1 MERIRR
7 LLRLTNRSAR
17 CARGNSRRRARWK
30 RKAWSAVCLRN
41 VLFGRDRTSGLLRIR
56 AIFKQPK
63 QLLHQDLGFLLIA
76 LVDDL
81 LRNLPPRSTRLDACI
96 NHLRRFKGPEG
107 LRQASRHATQV
118 GILWPSGRLCFEDR
132 EACRLRVAFPNAEVL
147 IHANIPAKLGPRSPW
162 LYTGYVKIALGQ
174 VNPTVGDFS
183 GNAGKIIDFAL
194 RAQAA
199 GAGLILFPELSVCG
213 YPPRD
218 LVERPSFLAH
228 NRENAERIA
237 AKTQGIA
244 VICGLVTPAE
254 SDTGKSAMNSAAL
267 LIDGRVAFVQSKML
281 LPTYDVFDEMRN
293 FAPARSQ
300 ELFSFCGNRMALTIC
315 EDAWNDKQFWG
326 KRLYALDPVDA
337 LIRAGGTFVL
347 NISASPFWIG
357 KRELRRD
364 MLASIA
370 RQHKVPVVMVNQVGG
385 NDSLVF
391 DGSSLVLNA
400 EGEIIAQGKSF
411 EEDLI
416 LFDSKSLTGAIH
428 EQIPGDEASVYSA
441 LVLGTRDYMH
451 KCGFQKAIVGLSG
464 GIDSALTAVIA
475 ADAVGP
481 ENVFGV
487 GMPGPYSSEGSI
499 SDARVLA
506 RNLDIRFEV
515 LPISQVFE
523 AYRETL
529 QYVFKGCAEDVTEE
543 NIQSRA
549 RGTLLMAL
557 SNKFG
562 AIVLSTGNKSELGVG
577 YCTLYGDMVGGLAV
591 ISDVPKTLVYRLS
604 RYVNSRRAVIPE
616 PTLDKPPSAELRP
629 DQKDSDSLPP
639 YEVLDAVLEDYV
651 EDLKPPERI
660 AAERGFDIEV
670 VQRVICMVE
679 RAEYK
684 RQQAAPGLKISP
696 KAFGYGRRFPI
707 AAKCDI

>member
-1 MERIRR
+1 
-7 LLRLTNRSAR
+7 
-17 CARGNSRRRARWK
+17 
-30 RKAWSAVCLRN
+30 
-41 VLFGRDRTSGLLRIR
+41 
-56 AIFKQPK
+56 
-63 QLLHQDLGFLLIA
+63 
-76 LVDDL
+76 
-81 LRNLPPRSTRLDACI
+81 
-96 NHLRRFKGPEG
+96 
-107 LRQASRHATQV
+107 
-118 GILWPSGRLCFEDR
+118 
-132 EACRLRVAFPNAEVL
+132 
-147 IHANIPAKLGPRSPW
+147 
-162 LYTGYVKIALGQ
+162 VKIALGQ
-174 VNPTVGDFS
+174 INPTVGDFS
-183 GNAGKIIDFAL
+183 GNAAKIVDFSR

-199 GAGLILFPELSVCG
+199 GAGMILFPELSVCG

-218 LVERPSFLAH
+218 LVERTSFVVR
-228 NRENAERIA
+228 NRETAERIA
-237 AKTQGIA
+237 AETRGIA
-244 VICGLVTPAE
+244 VICGLVTAAH
-254 SDTGKSAMNSAAL
+254 SDAGKSAMNSAAL
-267 LIDGRVAFVQSKML
+267 LMEGKVAFIQSKML

-293 FAPARSQ
+293 FAPAKSQ

-315 EDAWNDKQFWG
+315 EDAWNDKQFWPH
-326 KRLYALDPVDA
+326 RLYTVDPVES
-337 LIRAGGTFVL
+337 LIQAGGNFVL

-370 RQHKVPVVMVNQVGG
+370 RQHKVPVVLVNQVGG

-391 DGSSLVLNA
+391 DGSSLVLNC
-400 EGEIIAQGKSF
+400 EGQVVAQGRSF

-416 LFDSKSLTGAIH
+416 YFDSSNLTGEMH
-428 EQIPGDEASVYSA
+428 KQIAGEEASVYSA

-451 KCGFQKAIVGLSG
+451 KCGFRQAIIGLSG

-481 ENVFGV
+481 ENVIGV
-487 GMPGPYSSEGSI
+487 GMPGPYSSQGSI
-499 SDARVLA
+499 DDARALA
-506 RNLDIRFEV
+506 MNLGIRFE
-515 LPISQVFE
+515 LLSINPAYE
-523 AYRETL
+523 AYRSTL
-529 QYVFKGCAEDVTEE
+529 KDVFAGTHEDVTEE

-604 RYVNSRRAVIPE
+604 EYVNSRRVVIPQA
-616 PTLDKPPSAELRP
+616 TLEKPPSAELRP
-629 DQKDSDSLPP
+629 NQRDSDSLPA

-651 EDLKPPERI
+651 EDSHSAERI
-660 AAERGFDIEV
+660 AEDRGFNIELV
-670 VQRVICMVE
+670 KRVIRMVD

-696 KAFGYGRRFPI
+696 KAFGYGRRLPI
-707 AAKCDI
+707 AAKCEA